1 MHSTIF
7 QIATQPIQP
16 DEYVG
21 IDNIEAGEMASIFYA
36 REAEKS
42 ERAERIKILVG
53 RILPAGMFVVSPD
66 GETLIYKGGF
76 TEWNRIYTES
86 LLEKASVINETN
98 VFKYIGPTYQLQKAI
113 VNALDTD
120 SLFVTTFYGS
130 SGTAERSRELM
141 RLIGGLQIGAR
152 LYVGAI
158 FDYHF

>member
-76 TEWNRIYTES
+76 TEW
-86 LLEKASVINETN
+86 K
-98 VFKYIGPTYQLQKAI
+98 
-113 VNALDTD
+113 

-152 LYVGAI
+152 HYVGAI